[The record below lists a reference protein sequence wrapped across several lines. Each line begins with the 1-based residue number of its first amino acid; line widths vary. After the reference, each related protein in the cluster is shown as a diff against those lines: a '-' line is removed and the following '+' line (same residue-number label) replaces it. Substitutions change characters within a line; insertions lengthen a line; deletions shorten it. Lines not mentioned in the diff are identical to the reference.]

1 MDNRNDNE
9 SFRYTYSAKEQEEL
23 KKIRQKYAPH
33 EENKMEYLR
42 RLDESATKPGMLAAL
57 SVGIISVLIMG
68 IGMCCCMVWIGDL
81 FIPGI
86 IIGIIGIAGVASA
99 YPLYSHIT
107 KKHREKLA
115 PEIMRLTDELMK

>member
-1 MDNRNDNE
+1 MDSRNDNG
-9 SFRYTYSAKEQEEL
+9 SFRYAYSAKEQEEL

-33 EENKMEYLR
+33 EEDKMEYLR

-57 SVGIISVLIMG
+57 SVGIISVLM
-68 IGMCCCMVWIGDL
+68 

-86 IIGIIGIAGVASA
+86 IIGIVGIAGAASA

-107 KKHREKLA
+107 KKYLSA
-115 PEIMRLTDELMK
+115 